1 MSWISGELVLIVT
14 GVLFAIV
21 AALGGKPGA
30 AHHGATR
37 VTYLAAAMTAFAGG
51 LYVARSDV
59 TAPPLFGVL
68 MLIPLALL
76 AIVLRDRA
84 RASREATLSEQSAAL
99 APDASAFAAGSV
111 QRDARRDQC
120 TCTPTRHASIA
131 DPVARAADPTTSAG
145 ELATIAFACP
155 QARVA
160 IAGNP
165 ATPANLL
172 EWLVAVGDE
181 AVVASVAQ
189 RAHAAH

>member
-14 GVLFAIV
+14 GVLFAIG

-30 AHHGATR
+30 AHHGTTR
-37 VTYLAAAMTAFAGG
+37 VTYLAVAMTSLAAG

-59 TAPPLFGVL
+59 TTPPWFGLVA
-68 MLIPLALL
+68 LIPLTLL
-76 AIVLRDRA
+76 AIVLRDRSRAA
-84 RASREATLSEQSAAL
+84 RDHALTAPAAARPREASAPSQGAAL
-99 APDASAFAAGSV
+99 
-111 QRDARRDQC
+111 RDLHRGQC
-120 TCTPTRHASIA
+120 TCAPTRHASVT
-131 DPVARAADPTTSAG
+131 DPVARAADPTTPAG
-145 ELATIAFACP
+145 ELATIAFVCP

-189 RAHAAH
+189 RAHAAP